1 MPLNAL
7 DIGSATPASKEH
19 TLLAATTNAEP
30 AGSDAFGQVMS
41 RTLQQMGPAGLEPT
55 QATGAAMPWSPLS
68 LWVEGNGGQGLAT
81 QADTDKTGES
91 TSLTDTPL
99 LPAWMQAWPAG
110 QVVEQVH
117 VGPSLQAIT
126 AKDAVPD
133 DASLAAFARAQGL
146 DAHAIA
152 WLLGPSVTAQPS
164 QLASESPATSALQT
178 LPSLAIPAA
187 PGAAGTVTAPGTPAL
202 DAPSSRIPSVAAGA
216 AALVSAVSWMSNP
229 PVQQDASPAPA
240 ESTHDALAVLAD
252 KDSSP
257 ALSSL
262 RWAQMAAT
270 DTSVSTPRLGKA
282 SEDKVWSES
291 ELDLSELSIPEPAMA
306 TDQALASDQALA
318 TDQALASGID
328 SPTPTPHAVPAR
340 DAPALAAHSASVAT
354 AHDKA
359 SASPQAQA
367 NRPSGDQM
375 AQLADQ
381 MADAIGERMIREF
394 ERGHWNLRLM
404 LKPAHLGHIE
414 VEMRMRAGELDAS
427 FVAPQAATRE
437 LLQDGLSRLKESLN
451 QMGMDVASLDV
462 RTGQQRQNGGDP
474 TPGQQP
480 IASNLTNRE
489 TAEMPAQPT
498 TAFVPRPRRADGWDV
513 MV

>member
-1 MPLNAL
+1 MPLRKDTMPLNAL
-7 DIGSATPASKEH
+7 DIGSATPANKEH
-19 TLLAATTNAEP
+19 TLLAASTNAEP
-30 AGSDAFGQVMS
+30 AGSAAFGQVMS

-55 QATGAAMPWSPLS
+55 QATGAAMLWSPLS

-91 TSLTDTPL
+91 TSLTDPPL

-152 WLLGPSVTAQPS
+152 WLLGPSGTAQPS

-187 PGAAGTVTAPGTPAL
+187 PGAAGTVTAPGTPTL
-202 DAPSSRIPSVAAGA
+202 NAPSSRIPSVAAGA
-216 AALVSAVSWMSNP
+216 AALVSAASWMSTP
-229 PVQQDASPAPA
+229 PVQQNASPAPA
-240 ESTHDALAVLAD
+240 ESTHDAPAVLAD

-270 DTSVSTPRLGKA
+270 DTSMSPPRLGKA
-282 SEDKVWSES
+282 SEDKAWSES

-306 TDQALASDQALA
+306 TDQALAS
-318 TDQALASGID
+318 GVD

-359 SASPQAQA
+359 SASPQAQT